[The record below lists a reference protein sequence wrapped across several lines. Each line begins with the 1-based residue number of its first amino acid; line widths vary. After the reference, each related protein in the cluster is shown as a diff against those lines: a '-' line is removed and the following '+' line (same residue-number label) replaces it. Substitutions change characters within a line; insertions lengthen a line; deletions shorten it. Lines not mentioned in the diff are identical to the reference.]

1 MRTASNLSFIPLQ
14 AKPVGIKLKK
24 KSAYPVSGIKN
35 LSVCN
40 QYVSKKISP
49 LVARPVF
56 FHPFYHVCL
65 KKWWN
70 GFIATVFSDWSQI
83 FNPDL
88 YYLQEVRNFSAKISP
103 LLIYFSSFSRDRG
116 KSRPARSSRKLSHSQ
131 MFNKKSSSKTQR
143 SHMVSCFNSIQK
155 CFNSKI
161 LKSETFIMNN
171 EKWSLSK
178 INYDVKSHK
187 NSVQL
192 HSPSE
197 IFKKNFVLLTPTFLR
212 TFF

>member
-14 AKPVGIKLKK
+14 AKRVGIKLKK
-24 KSAYPVSGIKN
+24 KSAYPRTWCKEFVCLFVWLSVCLSVW

-88 YYLQEVRNFSAKISP
+88 YYLQEVRNFRQKFHLYLFISVP
-103 LLIYFSSFSRDRG
+103 SVEIEGSRDLHAQAG
-116 KSRPARSSRKLSHSQ
+116 SS
-131 MFNKKSSSKTQR
+131 
-143 SHMVSCFNSIQK
+143 V
-155 CFNSKI
+155 I
-161 LKSETFIMNN
+161 LKCLIRRALQKPREVT
-171 EKWSLSK
+171 W
-178 INYDVKSHK
+178 
-187 NSVQL
+187 
-192 HSPSE
+192 
-197 IFKKNFVLLTPTFLR
+197 
-212 TFF
+212 